1 MIAIKN
7 LKMMPKSCYECPYGS
22 FKDGIVCAL
31 FNNNSFSCT
40 ASSGDVVQGTAWST
54 YWNYRRG
61 DCPLVDMKYELNF
74 HDYEILE
81 DIYEHFCDNVG
92 SYAHHHS
99 VATYHFTEDAG
110 PYTPHSEIT
119 IELCDGST
127 IKYSIP
133 KD

>member
-7 LKMMPKSCYECPYGS
+7 MKEMPKSCGECPFGS
-22 FKDGIVCAL
+22 FADSAICAL
-31 FNNNSFSCT
+31 SDNNPFPKYVPNT
-40 ASSGDVVQGTAWST
+40 GGIAWST

-81 DIYEHFCDNVG
+81 NIYEHFCDNAG

-99 VATYHFTEDAG
+99 VASYHFTEDSG
-110 PYTPHSEIT
+110 PYTPNSEIT

-127 IKYSIP
+127 IKYSIQ